1 MDKNIKPNQIYTT
14 EEAQEY
20 LRVSNSTIKRLLKNG
35 ILRANK
41 VGGRYKILGS
51 ELLILVSPKIEKKAR
66 KLYFDLKNK
75 TQNVIKKW

>member
-1 MDKNIKPNQIYTT
+1 MDKNIDPDKIYTT
-14 EEAQEY
+14 EEAQDY

-51 ELLILVSPKIEKKAR
+51 ELVRLVSPKIEKKAR
-66 KLYFDLKNK
+66 KLYFDLKEK
-75 TQNVIKKW
+75 TQDVIKKW